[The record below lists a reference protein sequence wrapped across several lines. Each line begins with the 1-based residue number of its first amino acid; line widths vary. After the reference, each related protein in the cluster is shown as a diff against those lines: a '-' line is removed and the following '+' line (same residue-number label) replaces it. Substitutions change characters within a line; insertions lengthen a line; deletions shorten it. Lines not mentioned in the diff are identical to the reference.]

1 MARAGATGVRHRR
14 LIGVVRLDNKG
25 SSPPQIKTLL
35 VGPRIR
41 RHCLAAPAART
52 HSYPASHN
60 PDGGTVADVVL
71 MERVA
76 IGAAAMQVRLA
87 SERPRDAQECAK

>member
-1 MARAGATGVRHRR
+1 VARAGATGVRDGL

-41 RHCLAAPAART
+41 RRCLAAPAART

-60 PDGGTVADVVL
+60 PEGGTVAGVML
-71 MERVA
+71 MDALA
-76 IGAAAMQVRLA
+76 IGAADMRALIA